1 MNEELGSV
9 VQEQRERLEAM
20 EAELV
25 EVRRRMD
32 RLWYAVETSDLEI
45 NDILPRLRQH
55 QARQEKLE
63 VAAAEARAVLEGHD
77 NRLSEETLAAYAQ
90 EMSEFLMKSELTESR
105 AFIRSFVKEISVSP
119 GKAVIHYTM
128 PTPPDSPIRGG
139 TAAEVALESPVLPTV
154 TGGSACGIRTRDLRL
169 ERAVS

>member
-9 VQEQRERLEAM
+9 VQEQRERVEAL
-20 EAELV
+20 EAELA

-32 RLWYAVETSDLEI
+32 RLWHAVETSDLEI

-55 QARQEKLE
+55 QVRQEKLE
-63 VAAAEARAVLEGHD
+63 VAAEEARAVLASRH
-77 NRLSEETLAAYAQ
+77 NRLSEEQLAAYAG
-90 EMSEFLMKSELTESR
+90 EMSEFLLESELTESR
-105 AFIRSFVKEISVSP
+105 AFIRSFVKEIRVSP

-154 TGGSACGIRTRDLRL
+154 TRGRPTRTVLRTFCWQIKL
-169 ERAVS
+169 